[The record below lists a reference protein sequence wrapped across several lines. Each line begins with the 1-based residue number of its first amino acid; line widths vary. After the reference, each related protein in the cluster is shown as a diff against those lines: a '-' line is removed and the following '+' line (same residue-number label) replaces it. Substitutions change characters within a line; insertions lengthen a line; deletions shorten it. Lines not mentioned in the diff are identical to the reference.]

1 MPTFDA
7 TAGAD
12 LIAELTAISIVAAT
26 AILGARGSGGVRVKA
41 DGSPVTNAD
50 EAADAVIRE
59 GLARLQPGLPAI
71 SEEQVGRSKMPA
83 PSERYFLVDPLDG
96 TRDFIAGLDEY
107 TVNIG
112 SGLGRQADPWYRHG
126 AGARAYLARHRRP
139 RRRAAAVFRGQHVG
153 A

>member
-26 AILGARGSGGVRVKA
+26 TILAARGSGSVRVKA

-59 GLARLQPGLPAI
+59 RLARLATGSASHLRGTSRA
-71 SEEQVGRSKMPA
+71 EQ
-83 PSERYFLVDPLDG
+83 D
-96 TRDFIAGLDEY
+96 
-107 TVNIG
+107 
-112 SGLGRQADPWYRHG
+112 
-126 AGARAYLARHRRP
+126 ARA
-139 RRRAAAVFRGQHVG
+139 G
-153 A
+153 